1 MRHQQRETDRLKRKI
16 LALGAIVEENLRIA
30 FQAIDERDAAKARR
44 VIATDVLIDQN
55 EVDVEEECLK
65 ILALYQPVA
74 GDLRFVAAVI
84 KINSELE
91 RIGDLSA
98 NIAERALQLM
108 NEHPVAVPQHV
119 AVMADRTRTIIEKA
133 LDALVRQDAVMARE
147 VLAADDEI
155 DELYAELI
163 DELKGVIRADL
174 EHLDAI
180 VLLFSVARY
189 LERLADHATNIAE
202 DVLYMVEGEI
212 QRHHQATVAAGNRR
226 GAVAARRSPVRRRD
240 ASDAGL
246 TRHQTCLPGAGPV
259 PAGGRHKAARAY
271 PYQARAAA
279 RTGLVDLDGRG
290 RRLRLAARE
299 VVLGGLRG
307 AHGVAVGG
315 VAGGVAAGER
325 LGGARGRDA
334 PASASGRRSSS
345 AA

>member
-1 MRHQQRETDRLKRKI
+1 MRHLQREIDRLKRKV
-16 LALGAIVEENLRIA
+16 LALGALVEENLRLA
-30 FQAIDERDAAKARR
+30 FQAIDQRDAAKARR

-98 NIAERALQLM
+98 NIAERALQLVD
-108 NEHPVAVPQHV
+108 EHPVAVPHHV
-119 AVMADRTRTIIEKA
+119 AVMADRTWTILEKA

-147 VLAADDEI
+147 VLVADDEV

-163 DELKGVIRADL
+163 DELKAVIRADL

-212 QRHHQATVAAGNRR
+212 QRHHQSAVAPGTAEELLRAARSRLR
-226 GAVAARRSPVRRRD
+226 GRSLLTAPSSTAPEPVLSGRGSTGGPGLPYQVRAAARRS
-240 ASDAGL
+240 
-246 TRHQTCLPGAGPV
+246 
-259 PAGGRHKAARAY
+259 
-271 PYQARAAA
+271 
-279 RTGLVDLDGRG
+279 
-290 RRLRLAARE
+290 
-299 VVLGGLRG
+299 
-307 AHGVAVGG
+307 
-315 VAGGVAAGER
+315 
-325 LGGARGRDA
+325 
-334 PASASGRRSSS
+334 
-345 AA
+345 

>member
-1 MRHQQRETDRLKRKI
+1 MRHLQREIDRLKRKV
-16 LALGAIVEENLRIA
+16 LALGALVEENLRLA
-30 FQAIDERDAAKARR
+30 FQAIDQRDAAKARR

-98 NIAERALQLM
+98 NIAERALQLVD
-108 NEHPVAVPQHV
+108 EHPVAVPHNV
-119 AVMADRTRTIIEKA
+119 AVMADRTWTILEKS

-147 VLAADDEI
+147 VLVADDEV
-155 DELYAELI
+155 DALYAELI
-163 DELKGVIRADL
+163 EELKAVIRADL

-212 QRHHQATVAAGNRR
+212 QRHSQS
-226 GAVAARRSPVRRRD
+226 AVA
-240 ASDAGL
+240 
-246 TRHQTCLPGAGPV
+246 PGTAEE
-259 PAGGRHKAARAY
+259 
-271 PYQARAAA
+271 
-279 RTGLVDLDGRG
+279 LL
-290 RRLRLAARE
+290 E
-299 VVLGGLRG
+299 LGDQGCG
-307 AHGVAVGG
+307 
-315 VAGGVAAGER
+315 
-325 LGGARGRDA
+325 D
-334 PASASGRRSSS
+334 
-345 AA
+345 

>member
-16 LALGAIVEENLRIA
+16 LALGAIVEQNLGLA

-44 VIATDVLIDQN
+44 VIETDVLIDQS

-74 GDLRFVAAVI
+74 SDLRFVAAVI

-108 NEHPVAVPQHV
+108 NEHPVAVPHHV

-133 LDALVRQDAVMARE
+133 LDALVRQDAVTARK
-147 VLAADDEI
+147 VLVADDEI

-163 DELKGVIRADL
+163 DELKDLIRADL

-202 DVLYMVEGEI
+202 DVLYMIEGEI
-212 QRHHQATVAAGNRR
+212 QRHNPAPVA
-226 GAVAARRSPVRRRD
+226 
-240 ASDAGL
+240 
-246 TRHQTCLPGAGPV
+246 PGTADELL
-259 PAGGRHKAARAY
+259 
-271 PYQARAAA
+271 Q
-279 RTGLVDLDGRG
+279 
-290 RRLRLAARE
+290 
-299 VVLGGLRG
+299 LRG
-307 AHGVAVGG
+307 YGFGD
-315 VAGGVAAGER
+315 E
-325 LGGARGRDA
+325 
-334 PASASGRRSSS
+334 SC
-345 AA
+345 

>member
-1 MRHQQRETDRLKRKI
+1 MRHLQREIDRLKRKV
-16 LALGAIVEENLRIA
+16 LALGALVEENLRLA
-30 FQAIDERDAAKARR
+30 FQAIDQRDAAKARR

-98 NIAERALQLM
+98 NIAERAIQLID
-108 NEHPVAVPQHV
+108 EHPVAVPHNV
-119 AVMADRTRTIIEKA
+119 AVMADRTWTILEKS
-133 LDALVRQDAVMARE
+133 LDALVHQDAVMARE
-147 VLAADDEI
+147 VLVADDEV

-163 DELKGVIRADL
+163 DELKAVIRADL

-212 QRHHQATVAAGNRR
+212 QRHNQS
-226 GAVAARRSPVRRRD
+226 AVA
-240 ASDAGL
+240 
-246 TRHQTCLPGAGPV
+246 PGTAEE
-259 PAGGRHKAARAY
+259 
-271 PYQARAAA
+271 
-279 RTGLVDLDGRG
+279 LL
-290 RRLRLAARE
+290 E
-299 VVLGGLRG
+299 LGDQGCG
-307 AHGVAVGG
+307 
-315 VAGGVAAGER
+315 
-325 LGGARGRDA
+325 D
-334 PASASGRRSSS
+334 
-345 AA
+345 

>member
-1 MRHQQRETDRLKRKI
+1 MRHLQREIDRLKRKV
-16 LALGAIVEENLRIA
+16 LALGALVEENLRLA
-30 FQAIDERDAAKARR
+30 FQAIEQRDSAKARR
-44 VIATDVLIDQN
+44 VIATDELIDQS

-98 NIAERALQLM
+98 NIAERALQLVD
-108 NEHPVAVPQHV
+108 EHPVAVPLRV
-119 AVMADRTRTIIEKA
+119 AVMADRTRAILERA

-147 VLAADDEI
+147 VLVADDEV

-163 DELKGVIRADL
+163 DELKGVIRGDL

-212 QRHHQATVAAGNRR
+212 QRHNQA
-226 GAVAARRSPVRRRD
+226 AVA
-240 ASDAGL
+240 
-246 TRHQTCLPGAGPV
+246 PGTAEELLELG
-259 PAGGRHKAARAY
+259 
-271 PYQARAAA
+271 
-279 RTGLVDLDGRG
+279 DLGCGDQP
-290 RRLRLAARE
+290 
-299 VVLGGLRG
+299 
-307 AHGVAVGG
+307 
-315 VAGGVAAGER
+315 
-325 LGGARGRDA
+325 D
-334 PASASGRRSSS
+334 
-345 AA
+345 

>member
-1 MRHQQRETDRLKRKI
+1 MLHLQRELDRLKRKV
-16 LALGAIVEENLRIA
+16 LGLGALVEENLSLA
-30 FQAIDERDAAKARR
+30 FQAIDQRDAAKARR

-98 NIAERALQLM
+98 NIAERAIQLLE
-108 NEHPVAVPQHV
+108 EHPIAVPLNV

-133 LDALVRQDAVMARE
+133 LDALVRQDAVTARQ
-147 VLAADDEI
+147 VLIADDEI
-155 DELYAELI
+155 DLLYAELI
-163 DELKGVIRADL
+163 DELKEVIRADL

-212 QRHHQATVAAGNRR
+212 QRHNQVA
-226 GAVAARRSPVRRRD
+226 
-240 ASDAGL
+240 
-246 TRHQTCLPGAGPV
+246 V
-259 PAGGRHKAARAY
+259 PAGTAEELL
-271 PYQARAAA
+271 
-279 RTGLVDLDGRG
+279 GL
-290 RRLRLAARE
+290 
-299 VVLGGLRG
+299 
-307 AHGVAVGG
+307 
-315 VAGGVAAGER
+315 GEP
-325 LGGARGRDA
+325 G
-334 PASASGRRSSS
+334 SGDRFV
-345 AA
+345 